1 MVIRPMRSGDE
12 QPVTKYRPMSA
23 LSRFVPDPW
32 SEIIGRGRTIGRN
45 KPGAWGE
52 NARGAAGQAVF
63 GDALELLVVV
73 KSLHVTNRNG
83 CPPPNMCLGQ
93 DWKHVCFSMRQVAR
107 LGISF
112 CRCATHFVNH
122 RAAK

>member
-52 NARGAAGQAVF
+52 NARGAAGQARLWGCF
-63 GDALELLVVV
+63 RTFSGGE
-73 KSLHVTNRNG
+73 KPSRN
-83 CPPPNMCLGQ
+83 
-93 DWKHVCFSMRQVAR
+93 
-107 LGISF
+107 
-112 CRCATHFVNH
+112 
-122 RAAK
+122 